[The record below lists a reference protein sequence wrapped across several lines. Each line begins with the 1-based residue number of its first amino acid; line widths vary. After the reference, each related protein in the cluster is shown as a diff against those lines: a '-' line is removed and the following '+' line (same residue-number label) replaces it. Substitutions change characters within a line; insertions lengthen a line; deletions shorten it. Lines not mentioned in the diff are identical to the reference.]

1 MPEYRRARSPG
12 TTFFFTVNTHLR
24 QPFLIDVDV
33 RAALREGIDR
43 VRLTMPFE
51 IDAWVLLP
59 DHLHCIWT
67 LPDGDADFSS
77 RWRII
82 KTIVTQRCGSRL
94 NVGELLSDRR
104 KRKNQSS
111 LWQQRF
117 WEHQIRDDA
126 DFIRHVDYIH
136 WNPVKHGHA
145 KRAGDWPYSSLHRYV
160 RNGLLPT
167 NWLGVNADQYLGK
180 DFGE

>member
-12 TTFFFTVNTHLR
+12 ATFFFTVNTNLR

-33 RAALREGIDR
+33 RAALREGIER
-43 VRLTMPFE
+43 VRESMPFE

-82 KTIVTQRCGSRL
+82 KTIVTQHCGPRL
-94 NVGELLSDRR
+94 NVDEILSDRR

-126 DFIRHVDYIH
+126 DFARHVDYIH

-145 KRAGDWPYSSLHRYV
+145 KHTGDWPYSSLHRYI
-160 RNGLLPT
+160 RNGLLPA
-167 NWLGVNADQYLGK
+167 NWGEVNADQYSGK